1 MPSPGSFDGAATGK
15 PSEPGEQLPSSPD
28 ILIHDAKDL
37 DCGSQL
43 NRNHGPLEACTAS
56 DTAELTAAST
66 ADAHLPGSGF
76 DCDREPKG
84 SPETSAFG
92 VCSPAENVS
101 ESAVKQERLHSI
113 DGSDSH
119 SEAADQRVAFKLT
132 DTRDEGGRSNL
143 DLNQIMRELGELGGD
158 ERHRFRVEITEHQ
171 EWNGEKRYGFKKQ
184 GCPKDETRWD
194 GESYFDK
201 CPEVIEEYW
210 DRVRSQHSTINATEG
225 EVCRSPLSSRILC
238 EIKLANDSEEEPT
251 ALSEDEEDE
260 KDEY

>member
-1 MPSPGSFDGAATGK
+1 VPSPESFNGAATGK
-15 PSEPGEQLPSSPD
+15 PSEPGEQLPSSLSM
-28 ILIHDAKDL
+28 LIHDAKNL

-43 NRNHGPLEACTAS
+43 NQNYGPLEACKAS
-56 DTAELTAAST
+56 ETAELTAAST

-76 DCDREPKG
+76 DCDRGPTS

-92 VCSPAENVS
+92 VYGHTENVS
-101 ESAVKQERLHSI
+101 ESAVRQERLKSI

-143 DLNQIMRELGELGGD
+143 DLNQIMRELGHLGGD
-158 ERHRFRVEITEHQ
+158 ERHRSRVEITEHQ

-194 GESYFDK
+194 SKSYFDK
-201 CPEVIEEYW
+201 CLEVIEEY
-210 DRVRSQHSTINATEG
+210 
-225 EVCRSPLSSRILC
+225 
-238 EIKLANDSEEEPT
+238 
-251 ALSEDEEDE
+251 
-260 KDEY
+260 